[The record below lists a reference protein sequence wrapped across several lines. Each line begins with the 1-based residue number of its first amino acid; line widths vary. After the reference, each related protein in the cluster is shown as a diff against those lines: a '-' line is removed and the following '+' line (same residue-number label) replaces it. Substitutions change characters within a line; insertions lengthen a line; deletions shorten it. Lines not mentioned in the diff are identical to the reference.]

1 MAPSIY
7 TTKEN
12 LSIELIS
19 FAKPNSA
26 QVLEEL
32 TLSLD
37 FQVSQQS
44 IACFADQALINAVW
58 GFLDGLDTS

>member
-1 MAPSIY
+1 MALSIY

-19 FAKPNSA
+19 FARPNSA

-44 IACFADQALINAVW
+44 IACFADQALINAV
-58 GFLDGLDTS
+58 